1 MEIVTQKISPCL
13 WFDTEAEEAANFY
26 VSVFDNARII
36 NVARYPN
43 EGQDVHGKDAGSV
56 MAVDF
61 ELFGQR
67 FVGLNGGPQFRFSEA
82 ISFQLYCNSQEE
94 VDYFWSKLTEGGQE
108 GPCGWLKDRY
118 GLSWQVVPVALLQ
131 MMTDA
136 DPKKPQRVMK
146 AFMQMKKFDIATLQ
160 RAYDG
165 NS

>member
-1 MEIVTQKISPCL
+1 MEIVTQKVSPCL

-26 VSVFDNARII
+26 VSVFDNSRII

-43 EGQDVHGKDAGSV
+43 EGQEVHGKEAGSA

-61 ELFGQR
+61 ELSGQR
-67 FVGLNGGPQFRFSEA
+67 FVGLNGGPQFKFDEA
-82 ISFQLYCNSQEE
+82 ISFQVYCESQEE
-94 VDYFWSKLTEGGQE
+94 VDYFWSKLTQGGQE
-108 GPCGWLKDRY
+108 RPCGWLKDRY
-118 GLSWQVVPVALLQ
+118 GLSWQIVPIALLR

-146 AFMQMKKFDIATLQ
+146 AFLQMKKFDIAALQ

-165 NS
+165 DS

>member
-13 WFDTEAEEAANFY
+13 WFDSEAEEAANFY
-26 VSVFDNARII
+26 VSVFGNARII

-43 EGQDVHGKDAGSV
+43 EGQEIHGKDAGSA

-67 FVGLNGGPQFRFSEA
+67 FVGLNGGPQFKFSEA
-82 ISFQLYCNSQEE
+82 ISFQLYCVSQEE
-94 VDYFWSKLTEGGQE
+94 VDYFWSKLTEGGEE

-118 GLSWQVVPVALLQ
+118 GLSWQVVPVVLLQ

-136 DPKKPQRVMK
+136 DPRKPQRVMK
-146 AFMQMKKFDIATLQ
+146 AFLQMKKFDIAALQ

-165 NS
+165 DL

>member
-1 MEIVTQKISPCL
+1 MEIVAQKISPCL

-26 VSVFDNARII
+26 VSVFDNSRII

-43 EGQDVHGKDAGSV
+43 EGQEGHGKEAGSA

-61 ELFGQR
+61 ELSGQR
-67 FVGLNGGPQFRFSEA
+67 FVGLNGGPQFKFDET
-82 ISFQLYCNSQEE
+82 ISFQVYCESQEE

-108 GPCGWLKDRY
+108 GRCGWLKDRY
-118 GLSWQVVPVALLQ
+118 GLSWQIVPGALLR

-146 AFMQMKKFDIATLQ
+146 AFLQMKKFDIAALQ

-165 NS
+165 DS

>member
-36 NVARYPN
+36 SVARYPD
-43 EGQDVHGKDAGSV
+43 EGQDVHGKKAGSV
-56 MAVDF
+56 MVVDF

-67 FVGLNGGPQFRFSEA
+67 FVGLNGGPQFKFSEA
-82 ISFQLYCNSQEE
+82 ISFQLYCDSQEE
-94 VDYFWSKLTEGGQE
+94 VDYFWSKLSEGGEE

-118 GLSWQVVPVALLQ
+118 GLSWQVVPVALLR

-136 DPKKPQRVMK
+136 DLEKPQRVMK
-146 AFMQMKKFDIATLQ
+146 AFMQMQKFDIATLQ

-165 NS
+165 NL